1 MLLFIKYH
9 VRAVLF
15 YWPEFTITINIIII
29 IIIIN
34 IINIIIIIIII
45 ITVIFVNM
53 WLNISV
59 S

>member
-34 IINIIIIIIII
+34 IIIIIII